1 MDRSDDDTAGPDR
14 RIRPIR
20 ECVCGCG
27 RSLQSGHTLATR
39 CRRSAAIDRAVAAVA
54 DPLRSSLYSTTQAL
68 QSATLRGNV
77 ARVALVRA
85 EATIAKMARAAAVA
99 ADEADKVMDVSAAMV
114 REAQTATGAAV
125 GRHTALCAAQA
136 IASES
141 HAAMTADRDRMAAA
155 AAAAD
160 RALDSERDRSQI
172 ARLEVARLVAM
183 LERER
188 PPERRWPPL
197 RLSARGAVAVG
208 SVAILAAIAVVLA

>member
-1 MDRSDDDTAGPDR
+1 M
-14 RIRPIR
+14 
-20 ECVCGCG
+20 
-27 RSLQSGHTLATR
+27 
-39 CRRSAAIDRAVAAVA
+39 
-54 DPLRSSLYSTTQAL
+54 
-68 QSATLRGNV
+68 
-77 ARVALVRA
+77 RA

-155 AAAAD
+155 AAAD